1 VALLVG
7 GIRVAGHAWVV
18 ALGITIGGA
27 KVPLALAEGASENAT
42 VVTEVLVGL
51 AERAGT

>member
-18 ALGITIGGA
+18 ALGITIGGT

-42 VVTEVLVGL
+42 VVTDVLVGL
-51 AERAGT
+51 AERAWT